1 MFRQNSRLKHWLE
14 RLPTEVLRGRL
25 SRKIAFWIFSGLVV
39 IEIIILLPSYT
50 RREQELL
57 SNLEQSGMATLKP
70 WVNLPWDSLST
81 ETVSNIQ
88 NSLVFD
94 QRLYGAVVISST
106 GQVIATFGKSPNL
119 KVSDL
124 DDSPITRSLHTNDL
138 IYDVAWSPSAFDI
151 EQYTVI
157 ASFDASE
164 VKAEKNAYLW
174 RIIGLIVLICL
185 TVTLVTMLSLRPL
198 VLRPIAQLRL
208 DLQRVGL
215 AINQDQPQPPLT
227 THTIRRQDELGEVVA
242 TFHLMVSQIYQAIQE
257 RKQVEYQLQELNE
270 NLSNTLTDLKAAQ
283 TSLVEAEKMAALGN
297 LVAGV
302 AHEINTPIGTSIT
315 VASTLNDETTVFLEA
330 AQSGQLQRSVLNRY
344 IEVAQ
349 TSAKLI
355 NSNLDRAG
363 QLIQSF
369 KQVAVDQSHE
379 SVRTFN
385 LKDYLEDIGTSLQPQ
400 IKRSGHHLE
409 IQSEDDIVLTL
420 DPGIFAQIITNLVT
434 NSIKHA
440 YPHDTCG
447 TLKLEITTAQDQVIL
462 EYCDDGCGV
471 PSQCL
476 SKIFDPFFT
485 TARHLGGTGLGL
497 HIVYNIVV
505 QSLNGTIKVNSQENN
520 GSQFIITFPLSSS
533 VSPQH
538 SESEHSHT

>member
-14 RLPTEVLRGRL
+14 LLPTEVLRGRL

-94 QRLYGAVVISST
+94 HRLYGAVVISST

-164 VKAEKNAYLW
+164 VKAEKNEYLW

-330 AQSGQLQRSVLNRY
+330 AQSGQLKRSVLNRY

-409 IQSEDDIVLTL
+409 IQGEDDIVLTL

-440 YPHDTCG
+440 YPHDNCG

-533 VSPQH
+533 VSLQH
-538 SESEHSHT
+538 SEPEHSNT